1 MKKTLAYV
9 VILFTLI
16 FFAQKYLEKPAA
28 TKKLVITDGSVEV
41 SEIPK
46 EVLDEL
52 KKVGEVQSK
61 GLSNATTLI
70 HKAYDYEGYSYF
82 NLTPEQKK
90 LYKLVALDVEFKGP
104 SDGLDLDDMEIV
116 DASTNKSFA
125 DSPHIELL
133 DVAGNLVKNQADW
146 PKSGMPLRVLLIY
159 VVPKE
164 FKSVKLSYWGNEI
177 VTVPKEISGTGLVLQ
192 PPKKS

>member
-28 TKKLVITDGSVEV
+28 TKKLVITDDSAKV

-61 GLSNATTLI
+61 GLSNATTVI
-70 HKAYDYEGYSYF
+70 HRVYDYEGYSYY
-82 NLTPEQKK
+82 NLTQEQKK
-90 LYKLVALDVEFKGP
+90 KFKLVALDVEFKGK
-104 SDGLDLDDMEIV
+104 SDGLDLDDVEIV

-133 DVAGNLVKNQADW
+133 DDTGNLAKNQADW
-146 PKSGMPLRVLLIY
+146 PKTGMPLRVLLIY
-159 VVPKE
+159 AVPID
-164 FKSVKLSYWGNEI
+164 FKSVKLSYWGSEI
-177 VTVPKEISGTGLVLQ
+177 VTTPKVISGIGLALQ
-192 PPKKS
+192 PPTKP